1 MKPCPEVQN
10 KPVIGLGFHL
20 ETRSVLVVP
29 DEKQG
34 KQHNL
39 PASFILNSHQKRPG
53 NNSGTLTR
61 MGSKPREK
69 VAISGSEVMPRIRNP
84 YTGQMQA
91 VSMAVQHAGRP
102 GPKRDAYCARTAKI
116 PGNWKRNPRSKNLIQ
131 RRRWRC
137 PYVPGELTISEY
149 RRGR

>member
-1 MKPCPEVQN
+1 
-10 KPVIGLGFHL
+10 
-20 ETRSVLVVP
+20 
-29 DEKQG
+29 
-34 KQHNL
+34 
-39 PASFILNSHQKRPG
+39 
-53 NNSGTLTR
+53 
-61 MGSKPREK
+61 
-69 VAISGSEVMPRIRNP
+69 MPRIRNP